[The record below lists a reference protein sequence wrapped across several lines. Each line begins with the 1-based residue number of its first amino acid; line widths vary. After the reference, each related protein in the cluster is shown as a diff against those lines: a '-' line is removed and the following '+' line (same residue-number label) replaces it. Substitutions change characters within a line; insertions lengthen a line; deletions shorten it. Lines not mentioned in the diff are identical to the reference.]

1 MIPYF
6 SVTEIVCSFVGT
18 GMTEVGE
25 TVFLSQP
32 GLRDRTAAKDN
43 LGQPRKEAGI
53 GPRAWDYRQEGQ
65 SPGTSPDQDHLG
77 LAGALVHC
85 PPLPSTR

>member
-1 MIPYF
+1 
-6 SVTEIVCSFVGT
+6 
-18 GMTEVGE
+18 MTEVGE
-25 TVFLSQP
+25 TVFLARP
-32 GLRDRTAAKDN
+32 GLRDRTAAKGD

-53 GPRAWDYRQEGQ
+53 GPRAWGRSQEGQ

-85 PPLPSTR
+85 PPHPSTR